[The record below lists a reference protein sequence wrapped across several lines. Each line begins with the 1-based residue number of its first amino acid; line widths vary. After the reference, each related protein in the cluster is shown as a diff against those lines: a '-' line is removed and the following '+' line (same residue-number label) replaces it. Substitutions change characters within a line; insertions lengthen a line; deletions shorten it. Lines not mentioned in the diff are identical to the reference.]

1 MERAK
6 LRKILHDKGT
16 GAAPDTQ
23 TTRDW
28 VDGSVKNGSS
38 AEEAYRATQAGW
50 ILTWIAVAAAGLG
63 VIGYGAKVAGVLPP
77 QVAQVL
83 PF

>member
-63 VIGYGAKVAGVLPP
+63 VIGYGAKAAGVLPP
-77 QVAQVL
+77 QVAQAL